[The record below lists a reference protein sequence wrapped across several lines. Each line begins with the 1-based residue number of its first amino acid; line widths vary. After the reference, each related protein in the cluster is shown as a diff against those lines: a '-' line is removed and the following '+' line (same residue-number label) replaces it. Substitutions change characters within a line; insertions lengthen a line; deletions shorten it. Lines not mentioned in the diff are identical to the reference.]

1 MHHPFSASNQLA
13 LDNYLA
19 LLHNLGADE
28 SNLLRR
34 KTFLTTLLRDLEKIP
49 HDSRVYGILVD
60 EKLAMFTQPELKHF
74 YQSTAR
80 EFYWFWSNDDEK
92 VDAMYRGEYITVN
105 PFTITLTE
113 SLEDLHRIAQEY
125 YAAHPHPALDAYR
138 RTMTEPSNIR
148 LQWAMSILYAFKDF
162 EQEDYAYRASV
173 DALLN
178 LINNRT
184 MKQSLLVVVRELH
197 KVWKSHKKHAH

>member
-1 MHHPFSASNQLA
+1 MHHPFSAGSKLA

-49 HDSRVYGILVD
+49 HDGHVYGTLVD
-60 EKLAMFTQPELKHF
+60 EKLAVFTQPELKQF

-92 VDAMYRGEYITVN
+92 IDAMYKGENITIN
-105 PFTITLTE
+105 PFTITIATP
-113 SLEDLHRIAQEY
+113 LEVVHQHAQAY
-125 YAAHPHPALDAYR
+125 YIAHPHPALNIYR
-138 RTMTEPSNIR
+138 QAMLEPSNIR
-148 LQWAMSILYAFKDF
+148 LQWAMSILYTFKDF
-162 EQEDYAYRASV
+162 EQEDYAYRAAV

-184 MKQSLLVVVRELH
+184 MKQSLLVVVREFH
-197 KVWKSHKKHAH
+197 KVWRNHRKV